1 MVESLL
7 AELDVDAREV
17 AGLPSKVRGRL
28 LSFLLRWE
36 QYQEAWDCLA
46 AINRPDL
53 VTLLD
58 MQAKALDG
66 LGRPAEAVA
75 VMQTRLEEKYSFS
88 AHVNLGHYFLNTGD
102 HQVALTAAQEITQK
116 GGAPA
121 NAWSL
126 LGDAHLLED
135 DLEAAEAAYLHHL
148 RMTPGSR
155 QPLVGLMRLYE
166 RRGDPVTAAAYAVR
180 AYTVEEGQYDVQV
193 YLLRQLSDY
202 FARTGDQNHLTA
214 VTEQL
219 STRFQAELAEIKAL
233 LEGEGIRER
242 AKARPEQGEERPA
255 AIPTP
260 VAPLPDLNA
269 VPVSNQERAE
279 LEQAAQTIFGFPSLL
294 EAQPQIMA
302 CARRGE
308 NVLAILRTGGGKSL
322 CYQLPAVLDKGLTLV
337 ISPLIALMKDQ
348 VDNLP
353 PTLRAQAL
361 ALNSTLDTTEL
372 QQALVDIRRG
382 RYRLVYAAP
391 ERLRQPPFLH
401 AVRQAGLSRL
411 VIDEAHCVSIWGHDF
426 RPDYLTIAQVCR
438 DLGRP
443 PILAMTATA
452 PPRVR
457 EDIERRLFGEG
468 EAGGYDLL
476 PDPPPGR
483 EREHASPLRVIAADT
498 YRANL
503 HLSAIRARDE
513 DEKLRH
519 LLGLCQ
525 QLEGSGIVYA
535 RTRQNCEEIADLLR
549 RQGVDATHY
558 HAGIDN
564 RALVQDN
571 FMSGRTRLIV
581 ATVAFGMGVD
591 KPDIRFIL
599 HYGLPDSVE
608 AYYQEAGRAGR
619 DGQPAHCVLLHSA
632 SDKTTL
638 NRHANQDVVTIE
650 FLRAVYAAVRRRLN
664 GRSPGPVALDD
675 LVRDTQGED
684 TAVRVALSA
693 LEQAGLVAR
702 HYDAPRTVTL
712 RRLSEGG
719 ENAFDHL
726 ADAAHL
732 RLRQSVT
739 RNFTDLVQMDLAPA
753 ERLEE
758 QLLAWQAAGHL
769 EYQANGRDC
778 LLTLLPAP
786 AGAAIRIES
795 LLNQYKTIQQQR
807 VAEIV
812 AYARTRRCR
821 HGFLANYLGGL
832 PRETCEACDNCRE
845 DFGFSLAK
853 RPEGFLDFGWD
864 EEQIKEQRQVVLAA
878 LKEMSWGRQTLI
890 HILRG
895 DSRVDERGRRSSV
908 YGQLKFRSEAAVGK
922 LISEL
927 LAAGLIQEKK
937 LEHGGIAL
945 EPTKD
950 GRAQLLV
957 AKVDLEKTEQAR

>member
-1 MVESLL
+1 MAESLL
-7 AELDVDAREV
+7 AQLDVDGRLV
-17 AGLPSKVRGRL
+17 AELPAKVRNQL

-36 QYQEAWDCLA
+36 QYQDALDCLL
-46 AINRPDL
+46 AINRPGL

-66 LGRPAEAVA
+66 LGRTAEAVA
-75 VMQTRLEEKYSFS
+75 IMQTRLEEKYSLS
-88 AHVNLGHYFLNTGD
+88 AQVNLGYYLLHVGN
-102 HQVALTAAQEITQK
+102 HQAALATAQEITRHSD
-116 GGAPA
+116 APA
-121 NAWSL
+121 GAWSL
-126 LGDAHLLED
+126 LGEVSLLGG
-135 DLEAAEAAYLHHL
+135 DLETAEAAYLRHL

-166 RRGDPVTAAAYAVR
+166 QRGDPVTAAAYAVR

-193 YLLRQLSDY
+193 YLLRQLRDY
-202 FARTGDQNHLTA
+202 FARTGDPNHLTA

-219 STRFQAELAEIKAL
+219 ATRFQAELTEIKAL
-233 LEGEGIRER
+233 LAGEGIRER
-242 AKARPEQGEERPA
+242 AKGRLERREASPA
-255 AIPTP
+255 EGQPPMAH
-260 VAPLPDLNA
+260 LPDLNA
-269 VPVSNQERAE
+269 VPVSDQERAE
-279 LEQAAQTIFGFPSLL
+279 LEQAASTFFGFTSLL

-322 CYQLPAVLDKGLTLV
+322 CYQLPAVLDEGLTLV

-353 PTLRAQAL
+353 PTLRPRAL
-361 ALNSTLDTTEL
+361 ALNSTLDNTEL
-372 QQALVDIRRG
+372 QQALVDIGRG

-401 AVRQAGLSRL
+401 AVRRAGLSRL

-457 EDIERRLFGEG
+457 EDIERRLFGRG
-468 EAGGYDLL
+468 EAGGDHSL
-476 PDPPPGR
+476 PDPSPGR
-483 EREHASPLRVIAADT
+483 EREHSSPLRVIAADT

-503 HLSAIRARDE
+503 HLSAIKARDE

-519 LLGLCQ
+519 LLHLCQ
-525 QLEGSGIVYA
+525 QLEGSGIIYA

-549 RQGVDATHY
+549 RQGLDATHY
-558 HAGIDN
+558 HAGMEN
-564 RALVQDN
+564 RAQAQDN

-581 ATVAFGMGVD
+581 ATIAFGMGVD
-591 KPDIRFIL
+591 KPDIRFII
-599 HYGLPDSVE
+599 HYGLPASVE

-619 DGQPAHCVLLHSA
+619 DGQPAYCILLHSA
-632 SDKTTL
+632 SDKATL

-664 GRSPGPVALDD
+664 GRNPGPVALDD
-675 LVRDTQGED
+675 LARDAQGDD

-702 HYDAPRTVTL
+702 HHDAPRTVTL
-712 RRLSEGG
+712 RRLSEGR
-719 ENAFDHL
+719 ETAFDHF
-726 ADAAHL
+726 AEAAHL

-739 RNFTDLVQMDLAPA
+739 RNFTDLVETGLAPA

-758 QLLAWQAAGHL
+758 LLLTWQAAGYL
-769 EYQANGRDC
+769 EYQANGRDG

-786 AGAAIRIES
+786 AGAATRIES

-821 HGFLANYLGGL
+821 HGFLANYLGGAS
-832 PRETCEACDNCRE
+832 RATCEACDNCQG
-845 DFGFSLAK
+845 DFGFSI
-853 RPEGFLDFGWD
+853 LDFGLD
-864 EEQIKEQRQVVLAA
+864 ESQVEEQRRLILTA
-878 LKEMSWGRQTLI
+878 LKEMSWGRQRLI

-895 DSRVDERGRRSSV
+895 DSRVDERGRRSAA
-908 YGQLKFRSEAAVGK
+908 YGQLKFRSESAVGK
-922 LISEL
+922 LIGEL
-927 LAAGLIQEKK
+927 LAAGLVQEKK
-937 LEHGGIAL
+937 LGHGGIAL
-945 EPTKD
+945 ELTAD
-950 GRAQLLV
+950 GRLSLQQ
-957 AKVDLEKTEQAR
+957 T